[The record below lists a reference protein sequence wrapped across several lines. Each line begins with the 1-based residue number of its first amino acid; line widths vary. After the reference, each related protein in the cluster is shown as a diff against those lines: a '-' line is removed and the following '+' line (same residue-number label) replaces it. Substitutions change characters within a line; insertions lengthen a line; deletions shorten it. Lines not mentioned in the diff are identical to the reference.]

1 MVKTRFTQLLL
12 FITLRLVDDYET
24 PLIFEL
30 LEKNEDEL
38 LQPLW
43 DLYPDRLTYLSKVVD
58 FKAEGPL
65 FTAAESAAECHRITL
80 FRFLIEY
87 AGGKVDKR
95 QHRFDLNFIAR
106 GNANIFGSMLG
117 ISGSNPFGTFDSQK
131 LLNALSRSPI
141 FPGDTVHQWDLFEL
155 NTKLMAHLQF
165 GFPDE
170 HLVCYSME

>member
-1 MVKTRFTQLLL
+1 VVKTRFTRLLL

-30 LEKNEDEL
+30 LEKDEDEL
-38 LQPLW
+38 LQTLW
-43 DLYPDRLTYLSKVVD
+43 DLYSDLFTYPSKAVN
-58 FKAEGPL
+58 FKAGGPL
-65 FTAAESAAECHRITL
+65 FTAAESAAEFHRITL

-87 AGGKVDKR
+87 AGGKVDMR
-95 QHRFDLNFIAR
+95 QHRFDLNFTAR
-106 GNANIFGSMLG
+106 GNANIFGSMFG

-141 FPGDTVHQWDLFEL
+141 FPGDTVHQWDLLEL
-155 NTKLMAHLQF
+155 NAKLMAHLQI